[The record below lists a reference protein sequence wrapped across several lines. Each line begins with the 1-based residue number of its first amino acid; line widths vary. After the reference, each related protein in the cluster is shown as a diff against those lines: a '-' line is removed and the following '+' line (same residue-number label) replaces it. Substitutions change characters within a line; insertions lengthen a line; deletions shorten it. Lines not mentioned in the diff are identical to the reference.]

1 ENIPTATAEKVK
13 KGMLE
18 GVEAA
23 LGRPKG
29 SLQKPIYTRVHLW
42 GAALPTN
49 TPSIPCIFDPH
60 GRAGICGNWLLGSS
74 VESAALSGM
83 ALANHIADYLGS
95 GGVRPEEF
103 AVGLHNEFQLLE
115 GHDIGQFPGL
125 ESVKKEQ
132 VQAYQLTS

>member
-1 ENIPTATAEKVK
+1 
-13 KGMLE
+13 MLK

-23 LGRPKG
+23 LGRLKG
-29 SLQKPIYTRVHLW
+29 SLQKPIYSRVQLW

-60 GRAGICGNWLLGSS
+60 GRAGICGDWLLGSS

-95 GGVRPEEF
+95 DGVRPEEF
-103 AVGLHNEFQLLE
+103 AVGLHKDFQSLQ

-125 ESVKKEQ
+125 ESMEKEQ